1 MRGEGLLPLTPSLL
15 IALQSNT
22 LEGSPGSDLPFLFE
36 KAQKWK
42 ETAHTHRSDVCR
54 LETRV
59 FPLPVERWETSR
71 VGMEGA
77 SQEGEG
83 EGKEIMPPLTQIP
96 VRKD

>member
-36 KAQKWK
+36 KAQKRK
-42 ETAHTHRSDVCR
+42 ETAHTQVRCVQAGDTG
-54 LETRV
+54 L
-59 FPLPVERWETSR
+59 PLPVERWETSR

-77 SQEGEG
+77 SQEGKG